1 MGMELRDL
9 KLKSK
14 LLTCSQS
21 FTEKYDLEP
30 AEPCSN
36 GQSCLRKP
44 PAKLSLI
51 LETDLHFVQPKLIEQ
66 FSDIHG
72 FMAVYA
78 CSLSQKLITAG
89 NRMYPYTEETA
100 RIALSTNSFGGAT
113 DIISHLEEDNLS
125 KLPSTSLFHSAL
137 QGTCPTAVRIM
148 AKGQVLQFPE
158 DSMGPMG
165 KPPIGAPMHPT
176 SSAASS

>member
-1 MGMELRDL
+1 MDRRDQSFKIETLSPSATTAEVVYGVEAAFDVLIPGGETVTLRLLQHSGLELRAL

-14 LLTCSQS
+14 LLPCSQS
-21 FTEKYDLEP
+21 FAEKYDLKP

-36 GQSCLRKP
+36 GQSCLRNP

-51 LETDLHFVQPKLIEQ
+51 LRMDLHHVQPKLIEQ

-89 NRMYPYTEETA
+89 NRMYLYNEETA

-113 DIISHLEEDNLS
+113 DNISDLEGDNLFE
-125 KLPSTSLFHSAL
+125 LPSTSLN
-137 QGTCPTAVRIM
+137 G
-148 AKGQVLQFPE
+148 
-158 DSMGPMG
+158 
-165 KPPIGAPMHPT
+165 
-176 SSAASS
+176 